1 MRTFE
6 QLTDQEVDELRNTYF
21 WELLENDQLIN
32 HPYEIDNDQLAN
44 HYGGISFVDEDFFCN
59 L

>member
-1 MRTFE
+1 MRPFE
-6 QLTDQEVDELRNTYF
+6 QLTDQEVDELRNAYF

-32 HPYEIDNDQLAN
+32 HPSEITTDQLAN
-44 HYGGISFVDEDFFCN
+44 HYRGINFVDEDFFCN